1 MAASDRE
8 RTEMDTHRT
17 PGLGVE
23 ERPARHCLPLA
34 RSASGRGLG
43 CWQGLQPQGLCT
55 HWAGSGSVPSLR
67 HYASESLEETLMYLL
82 IVALLAFF
90 VALPA
95 SAQVAVDIGIN
106 LPAPPALE
114 VVAEAPSVQYVPTAD
129 ANLFFYGG
137 QYWAYTNNGW
147 YYSGGYNGPWIGV
160 GPEFVPQPLLIVP
173 VTYYRRPPPA
183 WRGWQGGRPP
193 GGATVTDV
201 RGRESARSSSPVAK
215 PVRKRSVRQPG
226 RSHVRERQARPAP
239 QHAEVKEQPRPSA
252 SAR

>member
-1 MAASDRE
+1 
-8 RTEMDTHRT
+8 
-17 PGLGVE
+17 
-23 ERPARHCLPLA
+23 
-34 RSASGRGLG
+34 
-43 CWQGLQPQGLCT
+43 
-55 HWAGSGSVPSLR
+55 
-67 HYASESLEETLMYLL
+67 MYLL

-193 GGATVTDV
+193 QWGNSYGRSWSGKREVFVPRGQARPEAV
-201 RGRESARSSSPVAK
+201 RAPARQE
-215 PVRKRSVRQPG
+215 PVREQP
-226 RSHVRERQARPAP
+226 RPAP
-239 QHAEVKEQPRPSA
+239 QHAEVKEQPRPA
-252 SAR
+252 PQHVEVKEQPRPAPQHVEVKEQPRPQVREAPAAEHERPAEHEEGHH